1 MPRPSSAFRSLRP
14 RLVVCALVFFLCF
27 HPAASAQGFGTSKK
41 KVTLHRKLPPAAHLN
56 GSAINVQVTGHNFQT
71 ADANDLRSMLEA
83 ELLKNDHRLHAEDKH
98 ADSIIA
104 CVITEYVPPTA
115 QSSTHSTYVPG
126 SKKQNVETVTR
137 YSGILKLAYTAK
149 DAHSGRTLDSAN
161 ITAKY
166 DDEFNQ
172 YGSTNKGITDNLSSQ
187 WNKLKR
193 GKFTGDKPPTAGEL
207 RDVLFSDAVSQISAR
222 LVNTDEP
229 VEVLLARGK
238 LDDANRL
245 AEASL
250 WTRNL
255 EALETMT
262 PFPNKEDDAYRLYNI
277 GVAYEALAYGS
288 EDPKAAQKY
297 LQEAA
302 INYGKAIDDK
312 PSEKYFMEPQKRI
325 DTAIAHYKTLREQPK
340 TVAATDAPRSSPPD
354 DMTAKS
360 QKPATTAS
368 VPGASR
374 GTGAKSASS
383 NSNAGTP
390 AVAKSVAP
398 PAPKK
403 PNGPPLT
410 NDQVIQMVKA
420 GVAEENVIDTIKSAG
435 TVNFDLSPDGLIK
448 LAQNGVKGK
457 VVTAMQSKAKTSTT
471 H

>member
-1 MPRPSSAFRSLRP
+1 MPRSLHRAHSLP
-14 RLVVCALVFFLCF
+14 VRMAATVLFLAACLPHSVF
-27 HPAASAQGFGTSKK
+27 AQGFGSSKK
-41 KVTLHRKLPPAAHLN
+41 KITLHRKLPPTAHLN
-56 GSAINVQVTGHNFQT
+56 GSTINVQVTGNNVQT
-71 ADANDLRSMLEA
+71 DTATDLRNMLEA
-83 ELLKNDHRLHAEDKH
+83 ELLKNDHRLRSEDKH
-98 ADSIIA
+98 PDSVIV
-104 CVITEYVPPTA
+104 CNITEYVPPTA
-115 QSSTHSTYVPG
+115 QTSTQTTYVPG
-126 SKKQNVETVTR
+126 SKKPGQETVTR
-137 YSGILKLAYTAK
+137 YSGILKIAYTAR

-172 YGSTNKGITDNLSSQ
+172 YGSTNKGITENLSSG
-187 WNKLKR
+187 WNKLKH
-193 GKFTGDKPPTAGEL
+193 GKLTADKPPTAGEL
-207 RDVLFSDAVSQISAR
+207 RDVLFSDAVSQIASR

-238 LDDANRL
+238 LDDADKL
-245 AEASL
+245 AEAGL

-262 PFPNKEDDAYRLYNI
+262 PFPNKEDDAYRLYNV

-288 EDPKAAQKY
+288 EDSKAATKY

-302 INYGKAIDDK
+302 INYGKAIDDR

-340 TVAATDAPRSSPPD
+340 TLAGADAPS
-354 DMTAKS
+354 A
-360 QKPATTAS
+360 PAS
-368 VPGASR
+368 DS
-374 GTGAKSASS
+374 GAKSGRSSSAST
-383 NSNAGTP
+383 A
-390 AVAKSVAP
+390 AKSTTTKSTSSTTTPSAAKSLTA

-403 PNGPPLT
+403 PTGPPLT

-420 GVAEENVIDTIKSAG
+420 GLDEENVIDTIKSAG
-435 TVNFDLSPDGLIK
+435 SVNFDLSVDGQVK

-457 VVTAMQSKAKTSTT
+457 ILTAMKAKARQSPA